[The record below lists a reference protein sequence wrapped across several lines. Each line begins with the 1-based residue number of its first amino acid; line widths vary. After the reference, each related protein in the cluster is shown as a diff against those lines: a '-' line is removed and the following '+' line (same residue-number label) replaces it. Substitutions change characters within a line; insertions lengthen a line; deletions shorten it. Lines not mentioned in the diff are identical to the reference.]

1 MDDYFDQLIQEVVME
16 AAQEATQKTLHSAI
30 VKCLI
35 SIMQKGHDV
44 EYAMNEIDI
53 SEDEKPLYRTLV
65 DEALQGVAV

>member
-1 MDDYFDQLIQEVVME
+1 MDEYIDQLIQEVVME
-16 AAQEATQKTLHSAI
+16 ATQKALHSAI

>member
-1 MDDYFDQLIQEVVME
+1 MMDEYIDQLIQEVVME
-16 AAQEATQKTLHSAI
+16 ATQKALHSAI